1 MVCAPFIHS
10 QLEFSMTKVIIALIT
25 SLFVAFSAS
34 AKEPEKKTELK
45 AVAAFDVP
53 QDIKAQYVAKQ
64 VHQGKM
70 AFIALDTEAFKL
82 LVGKQNLNEMVFLNT
97 QRLCHS
103 DISGRNWFFY
113 LEYVTILNGVMYST
127 TVDIRSQ
134 IEPPFM
140 SLRKSLTLP
149 EFKTSKDPFCEL
161 KDGKIL
167 VKGWK

>member
-1 MVCAPFIHS
+1 
-10 QLEFSMTKVIIALIT
+10 MTKVLIACIA
-25 SLFVAFSAS
+25 SLLVAFSAS
-34 AKEPEKKTELK
+34 AQQAEKQLEPKIVGT
-45 AVAAFDVP
+45 FDVP
-53 QDIKAQYVAKQ
+53 QDIKARYVAKH

-82 LVGKQNLNEMVFLNT
+82 FVASKPIDRVVFLST
-97 QRLCHS
+97 ERLCRS
-103 DISGRNWFFY
+103 DTMGRNWFFD
-113 LEYVTILNGVMYST
+113 LEYVIIQDGVMYST
-127 TVDIRSQ
+127 TVDLRSQ

-149 EFKTSKDPFCEL
+149 EFRTSKDPFCEL